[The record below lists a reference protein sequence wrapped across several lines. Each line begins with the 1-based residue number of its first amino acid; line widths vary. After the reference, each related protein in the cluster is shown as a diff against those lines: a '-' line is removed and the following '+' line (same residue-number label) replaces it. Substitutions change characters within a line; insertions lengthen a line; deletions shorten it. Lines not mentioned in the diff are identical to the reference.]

1 MKCPFEL
8 PIEKKVRKYEKGELD
23 ALVLVQ
29 ANGELI
35 HTAGRDKND
44 LSDKLDYIVQAVNS
58 HEKFKDTLG
67 KIKDQAER
75 ATCVQ
80 DRSVGIIKG
89 VCKVIA
95 DECTEA
101 LEEAEKE

>member
-35 HTAGRDKND
+35 HTAGRDKNG
-44 LSDKLDYIVQAVNS
+44 LSDKLDYILQAINS
-58 HEKFKDTLG
+58 HDRLVKELREARQL
-67 KIKDQAER
+67 IHDQ
-75 ATCVQ
+75 
-80 DRSVGIIKG
+80 
-89 VCKVIA
+89 
-95 DECTEA
+95 A
-101 LEEAEKE
+101 LEEAEKEQ